1 MVTKFNIFD
10 EETLYK
16 PHEIKKKWGISEGL
30 WNDIKLNIDH
40 TVLNPGAKRNK
51 RRLYLGYDLNK
62 YMRMNSNV

>member
-30 WNDIKLNIDH
+30 WNEIKHNIDH

-51 RRLYLGYDLNK
+51 RRLYLGTDLNK
-62 YMRMNSNV
+62 

>member
-10 EETLYK
+10 EEKLYK
-16 PHEIKKKWGISEGL
+16 PHEIKKMWGISQGL

-51 RRLYLGYDLNK
+51 RRLYLGTDLNK

>member
-1 MVTKFNIFD
+1 MVTKFSIFD

-30 WNDIKLNIDH
+30 WNEIKHNIDH

-51 RRLYLGYDLNK
+51 RRLYLGTDLNK